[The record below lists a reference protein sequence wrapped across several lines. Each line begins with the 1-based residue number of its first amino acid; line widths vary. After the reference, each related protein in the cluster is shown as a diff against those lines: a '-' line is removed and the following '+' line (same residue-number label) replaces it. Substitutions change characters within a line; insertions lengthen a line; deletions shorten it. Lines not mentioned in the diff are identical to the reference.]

1 MGFMAGMP
9 RFGEASLPVYFTH
22 FKLLSWVD
30 AFRVR
35 AAEKVCGR
43 AGAGAESASA

>member
-9 RFGEASLPVYFTH
+9 RFGEASLPVYSTH
-22 FKLLSWVD
+22 LKLLSWVD
-30 AFRVR
+30 AFRFH

-43 AGAGAESASA
+43 VGAGAKSASA